1 MTEKQKQKRG
11 RPTYKPTAKARHDV
25 EMFLACGMTH
35 DQISAALKIDSD
47 TFKKHF
53 ASEIDTGRGRARAR
67 ILAMLLKSAKA
78 GNVSAQKKLEEMS
91 RLADASA
98 EIEAATATPAAR
110 EPNAGKKKQ
119 AEAEAAATVNTPA
132 GDWGDDLNPH
142 SVN

>member
-11 RPTYKPTAKARHDV
+11 RPSYKPTAKARHDV

-53 ASEIDTGRGRARAR
+53 ASEIETGRGRARAR

-91 RLADASA
+91 RLSDAVD
-98 EIEAATATPAAR
+98 EIEAQPEAPRTPAA
-110 EPNAGKKKQ
+110 GKKEQAK
-119 AEAEAAATVNTPA
+119 AEATDAVNKP
-132 GDWGDDLNPH
+132 GHDWGDDLNPH